1 MHTKTIGLIA
11 HTGKR
16 GVVEL
21 INSIAEEFE
30 RFSISILFEKETARV
45 AGKQRGYPVTEL
57 GAMTDLLV
65 VAGGDGSILRVIG
78 QLGEMI
84 KPIFGINV
92 GSLGFLTC
100 ASSSNYREA
109 VECIAKDRINFSH
122 RALLEARVTLGDK
135 RTNKMLAL
143 NDAVLSRGE
152 LSRLVMLSTRV
163 NGEPLTEFNAD
174 GLVVATPT
182 GSTAYSLSAGGP
194 ILDPESGVFVI
205 TPICPH
211 VLTNRSIIVSDTSMI
226 EIEASH
232 PDYPV
237 YLTLDGRRPIH
248 VERGSIVTVRKAK
261 KTLPLASLPDAS
273 FFSVFRQKLKWSGR
287 KLSEPPSRGLIT
299 SPKIDQVCGASGPKP
314 ILQFTALLHQFLRCF
329 DHTSRCLDQVSL
341 LSLAR
346 LFPRSLHSPYRVVG
360 ACKFLPNSVPFV
372 NTD

>member
-1 MHTKTIGLIA
+1 MHTKTIGLVA

-16 GVVEL
+16 GVAEL
-21 INSIAEEFE
+21 INSIAKEFE
-30 RFSISILFEKETARV
+30 RFSISIVFEKETARV
-45 AGKQRGYPVTEL
+45 AGKQQGYSVPEL

-78 QLGEMI
+78 QLGEMM

-100 ASSSNYREA
+100 VSSSNYREA

-122 RALLEARVTLGDK
+122 RALLEVRVILGDK

-152 LSRLVMLSTRV
+152 LSRLVMLRTRV
-163 NGEPLTEFNAD
+163 NGESLTEFNAD

-211 VLTNRSIIVSDTSMI
+211 VLTNRSIIIADKSII

-248 VERGSIVTVRKAK
+248 VERESIVTVRKAK
-261 KTLPLASLPDAS
+261 KTLPLASLPDTS
-273 FFSVFRQKLKWSGR
+273 FFSVVRQKLKWSG
-287 KLSEPPSRGLIT
+287 SN
-299 SPKIDQVCGASGPKP
+299 V
-314 ILQFTALLHQFLRCF
+314 
-329 DHTSRCLDQVSL
+329 
-341 LSLAR
+341 
-346 LFPRSLHSPYRVVG
+346 
-360 ACKFLPNSVPFV
+360 
-372 NTD
+372 